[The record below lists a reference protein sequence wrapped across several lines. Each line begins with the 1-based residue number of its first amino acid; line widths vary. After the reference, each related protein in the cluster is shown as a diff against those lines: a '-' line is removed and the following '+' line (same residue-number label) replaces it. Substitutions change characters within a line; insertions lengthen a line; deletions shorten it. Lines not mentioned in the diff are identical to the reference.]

1 MVERQNLD
9 TPRLTK
15 SKKGIF
21 KMKKMVTYLLSVLAG
36 ALIFASL
43 PACAPMSGDN
53 HQQTYYQYDRSAVG
67 YQFEA
72 PVE

>member
-1 MVERQNLD
+1 
-9 TPRLTK
+9 
-15 SKKGIF
+15 
-21 KMKKMVTYLLSVLAG
+21 MKKMVTYLLSVLAG